1 MFDPTHSGYV
11 DISMFKQILKTK
23 HVSAS
28 DVNEMIEG
36 MLLVSSNRYVYVFL
50 SNSNSNCF
58 DVWQSTDGCAERKE
72 RMLIM
77 KIK

>member
-36 MLLVSSNRYVYVFL
+36 MMLIVCRYVQLFD
-50 SNSNSNCF
+50 SNSQNCI
-58 DVWQSTDGCAERKE
+58 DVSFGRVQTDEQREK
-72 RMLIM
+72 R
-77 KIK
+77 

>member
-36 MLLVSSNRYVYVFL
+36 MLLVV
-50 SNSNSNCF
+50 C
-58 DVWQSTDGCAERKE
+58 
-72 RMLIM
+72 LIV
-77 KIK
+77 

>member
-1 MFDPTHSGYV
+1 
-11 DISMFKQILKTK
+11 MFKQILKTK

-36 MLLVSSNRYVYVFL
+36 MLLESNRYIYRYVYVFL
-50 SNSNSNCF
+50 SNSNSPNCI
-58 DVWQSTDGCAERKE
+58 DLWQSTDGCAESKE
-72 RMLIM
+72 RMLRM

>member
-36 MLLVSSNRYVYVFL
+36 MMLIVCRYV
-50 SNSNSNCF
+50 
-58 DVWQSTDGCAERKE
+58 
-72 RMLIM
+72 
-77 KIK
+77 

>member
-1 MFDPTHSGYV
+1 MSVTIWRSRRNLSCNVRPEIASVARLFDPTHSGYV

-36 MLLVSSNRYVYVFL
+36 MMLKVCRYV
-50 SNSNSNCF
+50 
-58 DVWQSTDGCAERKE
+58 
-72 RMLIM
+72 
-77 KIK
+77 